1 MRRNSKN
8 PKADAKA
15 LKEAKKVMA
24 QKLKAKKLQR
34 DADSKIKKSAP
45 TKFNKGLKAA
55 AAAGKLDKNPKF
67 KKAVMDSPAKMKKM
81 KDSAMKMK
89 KAAMMMKK
97 ESAMKLKKSMATLK
111 KASAMKLKKSAM
123 MMKKAATMM
132 KKASAMKMKMKK
144 K

>member
-1 MRRNSKN
+1 MKKRPDKPNV
-8 PKADAKA
+8 DAKR

-24 QKLKAKKLQR
+24 EKLKAKK
-34 DADSKIKKSAP
+34 AAEKAGKIIGKAAP
-45 TKFNKGLKAA
+45 TKFNKKMKAA

-67 KKAVMDSPAKMKKM
+67 KKAVMSSPAKMKKM
-81 KDSAMKMK
+81 TASAMKMK

-111 KASAMKLKKSAM
+111 KASAMKMKKSAM

-144 K
+144 R